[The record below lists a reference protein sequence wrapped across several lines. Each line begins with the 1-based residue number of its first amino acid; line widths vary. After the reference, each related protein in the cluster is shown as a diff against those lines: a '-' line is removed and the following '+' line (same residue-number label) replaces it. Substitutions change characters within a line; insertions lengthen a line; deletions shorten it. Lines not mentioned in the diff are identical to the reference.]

1 MYRVIPLFDKKTFK
15 KVILNIKVFIIS
27 FVSLYGISK
36 YSVWNVVRR
45 SEFSEHSIRRRVC
58 QVQGEFFGA
67 ETHTKL
73 IKCINNNCLY
83 S

>member
-1 MYRVIPLFDKKTFK
+1 MYSRWNLGVLS
-15 KVILNIKVFIIS
+15 VLNCV
-27 FVSLYGISK
+27 G
-36 YSVWNVVRR
+36 NVAGCC
-45 SEFSEHSIRRRVC
+45 EFSEHSIRRRVC
-58 QVQGEFFGA
+58 QVQGEFFDA